1 MLVHLS
7 VRNYALIRSLDL
19 DFRSGFTILTGE
31 TGAGKSILLGA
42 LNLLLGERADSAGI
56 QNASEKC
63 IVEGKFNS
71 TGDGVQ
77 AFFEEHNLDL
87 EEECILR
94 REIAP
99 GGKSRAFV
107 NDTPVNLQQLKQL
120 GSMLVDIH
128 GQHDTILINQDAFRI
143 QFIDGPAE
151 ALKTRRTGSA
161 LPPIPSG

>member
-71 TGDGVQ
+71 TGDGVM
-77 AFFEEHNLDL
+77 AFF
-87 EEECILR
+87 
-94 REIAP
+94 
-99 GGKSRAFV
+99 
-107 NDTPVNLQQLKQL
+107 
-120 GSMLVDIH
+120 
-128 GQHDTILINQDAFRI
+128 
-143 QFIDGPAE
+143 
-151 ALKTRRTGSA
+151 
-161 LPPIPSG
+161 